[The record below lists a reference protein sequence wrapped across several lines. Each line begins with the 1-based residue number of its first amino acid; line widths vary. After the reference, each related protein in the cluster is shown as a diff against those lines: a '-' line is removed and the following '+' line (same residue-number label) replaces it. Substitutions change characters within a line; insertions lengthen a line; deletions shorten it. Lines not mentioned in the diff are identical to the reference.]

1 MKPWSAISFPPRHL
15 CCIRL
20 MESGGTATWG
30 EVPLSCR
37 KGASLSAKHKL
48 NSAHVNGALI
58 IAAGLGIA
66 TGSITLFLIVVAVLI
81 GEGLHNGDI
90 RK

>member
-1 MKPWSAISFPPRHL
+1 
-15 CCIRL
+15 
-20 MESGGTATWG
+20 
-30 EVPLSCR
+30 
-37 KGASLSAKHKL
+37 LSAKHKL

-81 GEGLHNGDI
+81 AQGLHNGDI